1 MAQFN
6 IDIIFVHVGS
16 VGQKFGDL
24 GELWDI
30 AAGFPI
36 AANPIVCIDQ
46 M

>member
-1 MAQFN
+1 MTQFN

-16 VGQKFGDL
+16 VGQKPGDL

-30 AAGFPI
+30 AAGFLV
-36 AANPIVCIDQ
+36 AANPIMCMDQ